1 VLTCGVP
8 SISTAVPRGKGEDGE
23 SCSEDESSE
32 ENQTVGCFVLLFF
45 FSSFNWA
52 VCNMVSFSFQFEFFK
67 SLIIIIYA
75 TLRMQVCISDRNRPK
90 KKQKIT
96 RKGKGKDWI
105 FKKKEQLR
113 RKGNAVPPDT
123 RYTGRKRKARF

>member
-1 VLTCGVP
+1 MEKAALKME
-8 SISTAVPRGKGEDGE
+8 AVKKIRRWVAL
-23 SCSEDESSE
+23 SC
-32 ENQTVGCFVLLFF
+32 FF
-45 FSSFNWA
+45 FSFIFSSFNWA
-52 VCNMVSFSFQFEFFK
+52 VCNMVSFSFQFGLFK